1 MPKQIA
7 AARTFNW
14 FRKIAM
20 AEGMSFLLLLFV
32 AMPLKYFA
40 GFPVMVTIFG
50 SVHGLLFV
58 IYFILLREVKIEYL
72 KSWGWAFQAALASLL
87 PFGTLYM
94 DRRWKEEEDQVR
106 DQPQST

>member
-1 MPKQIA
+1 MPKQVSPA
-7 AARTFNW
+7 NTFNW

-20 AEGMSFLLLLFV
+20 AEGMSFLVLLFI

-50 SVHGLLFV
+50 SVHGILFV
-58 IYFILLREVKIEYL
+58 AYFILLREAKVEYNKDWNWAL
-72 KSWGWAFQAALASLL
+72 KAAIASLL

-94 DRRWKEEEDQVR
+94 DRQWKREELEIRNRQT
-106 DQPQST
+106 SF